1 MIAGRNLALYVT
13 VFLKMEFSNAKTFI
27 VKPVDTL
34 VRLGDSTQ
42 LNCTFSSASARKAWY
57 MRTALTASRR
67 IRPNSNRHYEIVT
80 EGSVY
85 NLRLHKVTSSEQ
97 AKYLCALSSD
107 LTEGAVASIYVI
119 SSVPV
124 CSVDLSYIPTEG
136 DNVTLTC
143 SIDLNQYA
151 PGELVWFRNGIEI
164 HRKKGRQSTVT
175 IQLDKSDHGATYDCG
190 LQHFTLPSWKWSNLT
205 CLEKIVMEVKY
216 TAGYIKANKT
226 TFEVPVGDVMNLN
239 CTADGFPT
247 PNISWFDSDGD
258 VIPGNEVNQNIKIHN
273 HDETRVTSRLNITIV
288 DESYHGI
295 YRCEAFNGI
304 TSSVNQTFKIVKQ
317 GTAGPKNQLSSAIEG
332 EGVEEREISQLRRME
347 YSRDSRFIPTFW

>member
-1 MIAGRNLALYVT
+1 M
-13 VFLKMEFSNAKTFI
+13 K
-27 VKPVDTL
+27 
-34 VRLGDSTQ
+34 
-42 LNCTFSSASARKAWY
+42 SSPREVS
-57 MRTALTASRR
+57 
-67 IRPNSNRHYEIVT
+67 
-80 EGSVY
+80 

-124 CSVDLSYIPTEG
+124 CSVDPTYIPTEG

-151 PGELVWFRNGIEI
+151 PGELVWFKNGIEI
-164 HRKKGRQSTVT
+164 HRKKGQQSTVT
-175 IQLDKSDHGATYDCG
+175 IQVDRSDHGATYDCG

-317 GTAGPKNQLSSAIEG
+317 ESQWRNTVVVVIAVTVAAVLLTAAATFLVVCFCRRRSKKLHHIKGNTYESSGAANDMTGHLTQLDAGNRLDSETLPPKRDVNLYQGNSKGRSRVNRGTNTVSLQQQNGPSN
-332 EGVEEREISQLRRME
+332 
-347 YSRDSRFIPTFW
+347 